1 MLILSIQI
9 SLVFCALA
17 FYFYGFNC
25 LFSDFLKSEFK
36 RFGLAQYRLLTG
48 ALQLLGA
55 TGLLAGLYFPLIGVL
70 AAAGL
75 SLLMLMGFITR
86 LKIKDSFKETF
97 PSFLFML
104 INLGIALGL
113 QAVNF

>member
-1 MLILSIQI
+1 MLLISLQI
-9 SLVFCALA
+9 SVVFCALA

-25 LFSDFLKSEFK
+25 LYSDFLKSEFK
-36 RFGLAQYRLLTG
+36 RFGLAPYRTLTG
-48 ALQLLGA
+48 ILQLLGA
-55 TGLLAGLYFPLIGVL
+55 TGLLLGLYFPLIGVL
-70 AAAGL
+70 AASGL
-75 SLLMLMGFITR
+75 SLLMLLGFITR

-113 QAVNF
+113 QAVKF